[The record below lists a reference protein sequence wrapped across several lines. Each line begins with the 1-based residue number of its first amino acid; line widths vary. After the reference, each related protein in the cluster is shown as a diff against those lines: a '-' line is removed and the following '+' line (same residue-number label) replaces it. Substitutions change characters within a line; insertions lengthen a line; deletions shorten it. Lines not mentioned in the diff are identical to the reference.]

1 MNDDEAARSKT
12 GHYIQY
18 ARLKKRL
25 AVSPQVLGNNRCQT
39 LGKFSNNLSPRVF
52 EVLLPHLRRQ
62 SCGSSSLSCCRNKS
76 TCMWLFG
83 QFFSLP
89 DRVSY
94 SKGCRGSHMSLCID
108 YVFRFP
114 SQLPM
119 STLVST
125 SPFEA
130 SRDPCGRLWHE
141 VHRGRTRETAGERDK
156 PITKGGTSI
165 QLNRSMTAKNKMR

>member
-39 LGKFSNNLSPRVF
+39 LGKFSTNLSPRVF

-76 TCMWLFG
+76 TCMWLFS
-83 QFFSLP
+83 QFFLLP

-94 SKGCRGSHMSLCID
+94 SNVPGKPHVVMYRLCLPFSFPTPNEYPNLNLAIRSESRPLWAFVARGAQRENEGDS
-108 YVFRFP
+108 
-114 SQLPM
+114 
-119 STLVST
+119 
-125 SPFEA
+125 
-130 SRDPCGRLWHE
+130 GR
-141 VHRGRTRETAGERDK
+141 AG
-156 PITKGGTSI
+156 
-165 QLNRSMTAKNKMR
+165 